1 MVKRSLTDQSLVYKV
16 QTFQDKDAYAELYR
30 HYVADI
36 YRFVAFKVPT
46 QHDAEEL
53 TSDVFLKVWE
63 RLTDTSKSSIRG
75 FRAFVYQ
82 TARNTIIDW
91 YRKKS
96 TTNELSTEIHKLQV
110 PVPET
115 LSQGT
120 DAKLMVGD
128 LLEVLDR
135 LKSEY
140 KEVLLLRFVEELT
153 TAEIAA
159 VLGKK
164 TSAVRVTLHRAT
176 KALESQM
183 TSTEL

>member
-16 QTFQDKDAYAELYR
+16 QTFQDRDAYTELYQK
-30 HYVADI
+30 YVTDI
-36 YRFVAFKVPT
+36 YRFVAYKVPT

-63 RLTDTSKSSIRG
+63 RLTDTNKKAIRG
-75 FRAFVYQ
+75 FRPFLYQ

-96 TTNELSTEIHKLQV
+96 TTNELSTELHKLQV
-110 PVPET
+110 PAPDT
-115 LSQGT
+115 LADNT
-120 DAKLMVGD
+120 DAKLMVGNLLD
-128 LLEVLDR
+128 LLDT

-140 KEVLLLRFVEELT
+140 KEALLLKHVEELST
-153 TAEIAA
+153 KEIAT

-164 TSAVRVTLHRAT
+164 PAAVRVTLHRAT
-176 KALESQM
+176 KALEAKM
-183 TSTEL
+183 TTTDL